1 MPSSA
6 SGAVRGVGEGV
17 TLGEVVRSEEL
28 GTEKAVEG
36 TVQLVVSGEVTTS
49 VELCGISVDG
59 GAAGAV
65 VRVGGWLMVQ
75 VAAEDEDETVDG
87 TVVKPPLRGLAAGV
101 LMLGWVEVMGVDLV
115 VVPGRSSATVT
126 LLQVLQHIRWKS
138 GRAQCRFR
146 ASRRQ
151 KVERSPLQ
159 RRPVE

>member
-1 MPSSA
+1 M
-6 SGAVRGVGEGV
+6 
-17 TLGEVVRSEEL
+17 
-28 GTEKAVEG
+28 EG
-36 TVQLVVSGEVTTS
+36 TVHLVVAGEVTTS
-49 VELCGISVDG
+49 VELCGIGVDG
-59 GAAGAV
+59 GAAV
-65 VRVGGWLMVQ
+65 VRVGGWVMVL
-75 VAAEDEDETVDG
+75 VTMEGDDEIVGED
-87 TVVKPPLRGLAAGV
+87 TVVKPALKGLAAGV

-115 VVPGRSSATVT
+115 VVVVVRGRSSAMVT